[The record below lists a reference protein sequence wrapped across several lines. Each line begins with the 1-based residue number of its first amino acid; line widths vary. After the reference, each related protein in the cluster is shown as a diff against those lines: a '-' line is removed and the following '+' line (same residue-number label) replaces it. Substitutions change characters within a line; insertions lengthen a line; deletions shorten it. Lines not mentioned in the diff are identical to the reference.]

1 MDIIGKRKYTY
12 FISGALT
19 VISLVALLTWGL
31 KLGIDFK
38 GGTLMEVQFSK
49 NEETPTPTEG
59 ATPEAVPAPEE
70 SNEAQAEFRAPNREE
85 ITEKL
90 KDLELQSLNV
100 QESENNT
107 IILRYIG
114 SDEGANEKVLEKLVE
129 FDGKVEQQRVDFVGS
144 SVSKQLRN
152 NAIIAAILAVIGI
165 ALYIAWA
172 FRKVSYPVNSWQ
184 YGISAIVALVH
195 DVFITVG
202 VFAVLGRFFDI
213 EVGVSFIA
221 AMLTILGYSVN
232 DTIVVYDRIRE
243 NLIKSSAKENFE
255 NVVNRSIG
263 ETLARSINTS
273 MTVIIV
279 LIVIVLFGGESIKY
293 FSLALLIGVIL
304 GTLSSIF
311 VAAALLVTSYN
322 WKLSKNK

>member
-19 VISLVALLTWGL
+19 LISLVALLTWGL

-49 NEETPTPTEG
+49 GEEAPTEDS
-59 ATPEAVPAPEE
+59 TTPEE
-70 SNEAQAEFRAPNREE
+70 SKEAQAEFKAPSRDE
-85 ITEKL
+85 ISEKL
-90 KDLELQSLNV
+90 KDLGLQSLNI
-100 QESENNT
+100 QESENNVSV
-107 IILRYIG
+107 LRYIG
-114 SDEGANEKVLEKLVE
+114 SDEGTNEKVMEKLVE
-129 FDGKVEQQRVDFVGS
+129 FDGEVTQQRVDFVGS

-152 NAIIAAILAVIGI
+152 NAIVAAILAVIGI

-172 FRKVSYPVNSWQ
+172 FRKVSYPVDSWQ

-202 VFAVLGRFFDI
+202 VFAVLGKFFDI

-293 FSLALLIGVIL
+293 FSLALLIGVSL

-322 WKLSKNK
+322 WKLRKNK